1 MQTDTMLRQTIRRA
15 FQGFA
20 LAILTLLLLAPV
32 ALGEQNLPQLYA
44 TGSDCLTLEDGVT
57 KVPQAIRWWYSAD
70 EKAYYLFLPGST
82 QTLHL
87 WFEGAKSATVDGK
100 ALPNGGDASWL
111 LSQDQFSMQLDQ
123 KTYPV
128 RLMRSSNVPALF
140 INTESGSL
148 NYIHR
153 RKGNAE
159 TGSLL
164 MTDASGET
172 LYDGALQHIKGRGN
186 ATFALN
192 KKAYQIKLEKGTDL
206 CGMGKAKTWI
216 LLADFRDNSL
226 LRNKIAFE
234 LARAVG
240 LEYTSESQT
249 VDLYINN
256 DYLGAY
262 LLCEKVEIGDTRVD
276 IKNLGKATEKLNDA
290 ELDSYKRYGYNTYR
304 LATQKGFQIP
314 TDPEDITGGYLFELD
329 YKMRY
334 SDELSGFVTRRG
346 QAVVVK
352 EPEAASA
359 AQITYISSF
368 FQGFENA
375 VHAAD
380 GIDPTSGKHYSEFV
394 NMDSLAKKY
403 ILEEVLK
410 NRDANRSSLFFYKPV
425 DEQSTLAFAGPA
437 WDYDASLGN
446 YATHKGDDT
455 LNPETFLVNCD
466 MGEPFY
472 LFPALYAHA
481 DFLKAVIKAYQA
493 DFAPAL
499 EVLLGQRKDESGAL
513 LSLDTYELQIEAC
526 AAMNFVRWPVFNSKA
541 RIAQTGST
549 YAENIAYL
557 KTFIQKRMAFL
568 NGAWAATDS
577 NP

>member
-1 MQTDTMLRQTIRRA
+1 ML
-15 FQGFA
+15 F
-20 LAILTLLLLAPV
+20 LAPA
-32 ALGEQNLPQLYA
+32 ALGEQNQPQLYA
-44 TGSDCLTLEDGVT
+44 TLGDTLTLEDGAT
-57 KVPQAIRWWYSAD
+57 KIPEAIRWWYSTD
-70 EKAYYLFLPGST
+70 EKAYYLFLPGHT

-87 WFEGAKSATVDGK
+87 WFEGAQSATADGK
-100 ALPNGGDASWL
+100 ALENGADASWL
-111 LSQDQFSMQLDQ
+111 LQQDSFTLQLGE
-123 KTYPV
+123 KSYPV
-128 RLMRSSNVPALF
+128 RLMRSSSVPSLF

-148 NYIHR
+148 DYIHR

-159 TGSLL
+159 TGAML
-164 MTDASGET
+164 MTGAEGDT
-172 LYDGALQHIKGRGN
+172 VYDGALLHIKGRGN

-226 LRNKIAFE
+226 LRNKIAFD
-234 LARAVG
+234 LARAAG

-249 VDLYINN
+249 VDLYVNN

-276 IKNLGKATEKLNDA
+276 IADLGKATEKLNDA
-290 ELDSYKRYGYNTYR
+290 ALDSYKRYGYNTYR

-314 TDPEDITGGYLFELD
+314 TDPDDITGGYLFELD

-359 AQITYISSF
+359 AQISYISAF
-368 FQGFENA
+368 YQGFENA
-375 VHAAD
+375 IHAED
-380 GIDPTSGKHYSEFV
+380 GIDPASGKHYSEFV
-394 NMDSLAKKY
+394 DMDSLVKKY

-410 NRDANRSSLFFYKPV
+410 NRDANRSSLFFYKPA
-425 DEQSTLAFAGPA
+425 DEQSAVAFAGPA

-455 LNPETFLVNCD
+455 LNPATFLVNCD
-466 MGEPFY
+466 TGENYY
-472 LFPALYAHA
+472 LFPTLYGHA
-481 DFLKAVIKAYQA
+481 DFQKAVAQMYQTV
-493 DFAPAL
+493 FAPAL
-499 EVLLGQRKDESGAL
+499 EVLLGQRKDESGTL
-513 LSLDTYELQIEAC
+513 LSLDEYASQIEAC

-541 RIAQTGST
+541 RVAQTGVN
-549 YAENIAYL
+549 YEENITYL
-557 KTFIQKRMAFL
+557 KTFISARMAFL
-568 NGAWAATDS
+568 NGAWPLTLTT
-577 NP
+577 P